1 MDKFKEIIDTYLIN
15 YANYEK
21 GKVPF
26 ECEYGELIF
35 RKDTNNTLILFGIY
49 IIPEYRKKGLCRNI
63 LHYLIDNSAKHFNL
77 LCIESVLSKILYEYL
92 LRFKYKD
99 KNFQLKKQGWF
110 LPLTC

>member
-15 YANYEK
+15 YDKYEK

-35 RKDTNNTLILFGIY
+35 RKDDNNTLIIFSIY
-49 IIPEYRKKGLCRNI
+49 IIPEFRKKGICRNI
-63 LHYLIDNSAKHFNL
+63 LQYLVDNSASRFKY

-99 KNFQLKKQGWF
+99 KKFQHKNVGWF
-110 LPLTC
+110 YKL